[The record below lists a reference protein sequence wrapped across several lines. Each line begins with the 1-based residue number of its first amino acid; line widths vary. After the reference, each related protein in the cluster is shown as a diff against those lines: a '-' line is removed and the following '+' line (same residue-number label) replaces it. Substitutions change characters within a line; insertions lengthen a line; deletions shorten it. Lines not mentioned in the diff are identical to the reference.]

1 MTNSKII
8 LIMFIVLFILS
19 LPTSFLSPS
28 PAVSINK
35 TGPIDIN
42 SIALNTGSVVVPAIF
57 DTIAISCPQILFIKD
72 DLPAFV
78 LPNIGV
84 SIK

>member
-35 TGPIDIN
+35 TGPSDIS
-42 SIALNTGSVVVPAIF
+42 SIAFKTWSVVVPENI
-57 DTIAISCPQILFIKD
+57 IQLQ
-72 DLPAFV
+72 FV
-78 LPNIGV
+78 AH
-84 SIK
+84 KYY